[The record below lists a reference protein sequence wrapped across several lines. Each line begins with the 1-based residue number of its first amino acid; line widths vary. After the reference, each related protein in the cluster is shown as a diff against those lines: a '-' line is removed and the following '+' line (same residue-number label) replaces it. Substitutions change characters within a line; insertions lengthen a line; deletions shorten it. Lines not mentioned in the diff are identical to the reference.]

1 MSEEV
6 KEASRATREPYP
18 ASDLVW
24 GGEDIGRAI
33 NRTARQA
40 FHLLE
45 NGYLPAKK
53 VGGLWCASRAALRR
67 ALTGEAA

>member
-1 MSEEV
+1 MSEEA
-6 KEASRATREPYP
+6 KEAKRATDEPDH

-24 GGEDIGRAI
+24 GGEGIGRAI

-45 NGYLPAKK
+45 DGLLPAKK
-53 VGGLWCASRAALRR
+53 VGGQWCASRAALRR
-67 ALTGEAA
+67 ALIDEEA